1 MRISNPTFEKF
12 NNAIQLLKDGEI
24 NPLYFLMGD
33 DQYLQKFFVDQ
44 LEIVLSANGPI
55 DKIILTVDDLGSKEV
70 INKINE

>member
-44 LEIVLSANGPI
+44 LEIVLSAIGPI
-55 DKIILTVDDLGSKEV
+55 DKII
-70 INKINE
+70 